1 MGAVTRAAVPVD
13 GNSLD
18 EAKTYLRIDGEAEDS
33 ALSAL
38 IGAAIEQCEAFIGR
52 VTLRRAMTETLIP
65 GGAWQW
71 LSPVPVRAITSA
83 SSLAI
88 DGATVFLNPT
98 DYEAD
103 LNADGR
109 GRVRFLKTVAQ
120 SRVVVAFEAGITSNW
135 AGLSDSLRHGI
146 VRLVAHYHAHR
157 ERADELGPPAAV
169 AAMWRGERRVRL

>member
-1 MGAVTRAAVPVD
+1 MGAVTRTAVPVD
-13 GNSLD
+13 GNALD

-52 VTLRRAMTETLIP
+52 TALRRAMTETLIP
-65 GGAWQW
+65 SAAWQW
-71 LSPVPVRAITSA
+71 LSPVPIRAITSA
-83 SSLAI
+83 SSLVI
-88 DGATVFLNPT
+88 DGTTAFLNPT
-98 DYEAD
+98 DYEVD

-109 GRVRFLKTVAQ
+109 GRVRFLRSIAQ
-120 SRVVVAFEAGITSNW
+120 GRVVMAFEAGGSGSW

-169 AAMWRGERRVRL
+169 AAMWRGERRIRL